1 MATNV
6 EAVDAEIDQLRV
18 ADRAPGLAQLALT
31 LARLMDGDDGATA
44 KANTARE
51 LRAVMV
57 ELRKLAP
64 VAAETDRVDEL
75 AKRREDGRVR
85 ARRA

>member
-6 EAVDAEIDQLRV
+6 EATAAEIARLRV
-18 ADRAPGLAQLALT
+18 GDTAPGLAQLALT
-31 LARLMDGDDGATA
+31 LAASVDEKSGPTA
-44 KANTARE
+44 KANAARE
-51 LRAVMV
+51 LRAVM
-57 ELRKLAP
+57 ETLRKLAP
-64 VAAETDRVDEL
+64 VAEETDRVDEL